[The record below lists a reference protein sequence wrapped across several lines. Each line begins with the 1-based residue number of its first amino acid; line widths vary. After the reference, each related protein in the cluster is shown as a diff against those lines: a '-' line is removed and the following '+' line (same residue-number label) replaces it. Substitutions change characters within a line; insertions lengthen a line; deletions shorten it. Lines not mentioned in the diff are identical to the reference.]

1 MTNKQYTR
9 YKAIEEEIS
18 PIKRFLK
25 GCQPSL
31 SPWLIL
37 TIMKPKLK
45 IKRRKVYWSDVHEIE
60 VPDELR
66 ERIVKVIEGYVDEK
80 ENEQKK
86 L

>member
-25 GCQPSL
+25 GCQLSL
-31 SPWLIL
+31 SQWLIL

-45 IKRRKVYWSDVHEIE
+45 IRRRKVYWSDVYEIE